1 MRWSTK
7 RPAGERPGKLAK
19 ARVKSAGLASGR
31 RSQNKKRQNHLQTP
45 QLAAALDHLSQGFA
59 MFGADQKLVACN
71 KPYADIYRLPPELT
85 KPGTPL
91 RAIVEHRARQ
101 GIYSG
106 NDPQTYVEDVVALTA
121 SRRPSTDEYPLPD
134 GRIIFVSQRPLP
146 DGGWLSTHEDVT
158 ERRRA
163 ERQSQEQIQAQN
175 LQLDAAI
182 DNMLHGLAMFDAD
195 QNLIICNREYAEIYR
210 LPAVLTAPGT
220 SLRAILEHRV
230 AGGIHSDRDPRNLV
244 DRVMST
250 ARRGQSATAEYT
262 LPDGRTIFVS
272 HRPMSDGGWVSTH
285 EDITQRKL
293 AELELTQTKKL
304 IETVIE
310 HVPVAILVREPKT
323 FRYVLINRAAEQF
336 LGSSKDNVL
345 GKTAYDIFPKA
356 RADLIAGH
364 DALAMKDANVP
375 LFITDHPIQIP
386 GLSDRIVTTK
396 KLTVRGED
404 DEPICL
410 IAVIEDVTEKRST
423 EEQIAFLAHH
433 DALTGLPNRTQFSK
447 RLEDAL
453 DWVGRGQQLAVLF
466 LDLDHFKT
474 VNDTLGHF
482 IGDELLKAVA
492 DRLRDC
498 IRDVDMIGRL
508 GGDEFAIVQTGIS
521 GPDDISALA
530 MRIREAVTESYDLG
544 GIQAVA
550 DLSIGIALA
559 PDDAQDAAELMKR
572 ADMALYRAKSEGR
585 SRYRFFEPA
594 MDAEMKARRTL
605 DTELREAL
613 ANDEFTL
620 FYQPVVNVDSDT
632 IVGVEALLRW
642 CHPKSGL
649 IEPSEFIPIAEESG
663 LIIPIGEWVIRQAC
677 MDAAPWPSHTSVA
690 INLSPVQFRSPL
702 LAMTV
707 INAMALSGMPANRL
721 ELEITED
728 VLFKDNSENLAL
740 LEQLRGLGIRIV
752 MDDFGK
758 GYSSLNYLRRFPFD
772 KVKIDRSFIDD
783 LAASNGESRAI
794 VQAVVRLATAL
805 KVSTTAEGVETQEQL
820 DFVRAA
826 GCAQYQ
832 GYLFSE
838 PKPAKEIARLFRTH
852 ANKTHAA

>member
-1 MRWSTK
+1 
-7 RPAGERPGKLAK
+7 
-19 ARVKSAGLASGR
+19 
-31 RSQNKKRQNHLQTP
+31 
-45 QLAAALDHLSQGFA
+45 

-71 KPYADIYRLPPELT
+71 RPYADIYRLPPELT

-106 NDPQTYVEDVVALTA
+106 DDPQAYVEDVVALTGGG
-121 SRRPSTDEYPLPD
+121 RPSTDEYLLPD
-134 GRIIFVSQRPLP
+134 ERIIFVSHRPLP

-158 ERRRA
+158 ERRHA
-163 ERQSQEQIQAQN
+163 ERQSQEQIRNQN

-182 DNMLHGLAMFDAD
+182 SNMSHGLAMFDAD
-195 QNLIICNREYAEIYR
+195 QKLIICNRQYAELYR
-210 LPAVLTAPGT
+210 LPSSLAQPGT
-220 SLRAILEHRV
+220 PLMAILEHRA
-230 AGGIHSDRDPRNLV
+230 AGGVHAESSPQALF
-244 DRVMST
+244 DRVVG
-250 ARRGQSATAEYT
+250 AGRRGTPSRVEYT

-272 HRPMSDGGWVSTH
+272 HQPMANGGWVSTH
-285 EDITQRKL
+285 EDITQRKHDEQ
-293 AELELTQTKKL
+293 ELNQTKKL
-304 IETVIE
+304 VETVIE

-336 LGSSKDNVL
+336 VGRSKDKVL
-345 GKTAYDIFPKA
+345 GKTAYDIFPRA
-356 RADLIAGH
+356 RAELIAGH
-364 DALAMKDANVP
+364 DALAMSDANVP
-375 LFITDHPIQIP
+375 LLITDHPIQIP
-386 GLSDRIVTTK
+386 GASDRIVTTK

-410 IAVIEDVTEKRST
+410 IAVIEDVTEKRSA

-492 DRLRDC
+492 DRLREC

-530 MRIREAVTESYDLG
+530 MRIREAVTEPYDLG

-572 ADMALYRAKSEGR
+572 ADMALYQAKSEGR
-585 SRYRFFEPA
+585 GRYRFFEPA
-594 MDAEMKARRTL
+594 MDAEMKARRKL

-620 FYQPVVNVDSDT
+620 FYQPVVSVDSGT

-642 CHPKSGL
+642 RHPKSGL
-649 IEPSEFIPIAEESG
+649 IEPAEFIPIAEESG

-677 MDAAPWPSHTSVA
+677 MDAAPWPSHISVA
-690 INLSPVQFRSPL
+690 INLSPIQFRSPL
-702 LAMTV
+702 LPMSV
-707 INAMALSGMPANRL
+707 INSMALSGIPASRL

-740 LEQLRGLGIRIV
+740 LQQLRGLGIRIV

-772 KVKIDRSFIDD
+772 KVKIDRSFINDVSTD
-783 LAASNGESRAI
+783 RDGSCAI
-794 VQAVVRLATAL
+794 VRAVVGLATAL

-838 PKPAKEIARLFRTH
+838 PKPAKEIVQLFRAHTK
-852 ANKTHAA
+852 KTHAA